1 MRIPHIIVVISVFMA
16 TSIITSQDKLKG
28 NKILSSENREISDF
42 SKIEVIDDL
51 DVILVYN
58 DDQSVTVET
67 DSNLQSTI
75 LTTVKDGILTIRTE
89 EVIGRNKGLNV
100 YIKVNKNITEIN
112 TYNNATVSSNNSII
126 IDNLIINAFDSS
138 EINLKLNSKDITI
151 IGKSSSKLN
160 FEILS
165 TNTTLKAEGY
175 SQIKGSINT
184 KTIALH
190 MLDKAGIT
198 LIGIANDL
206 ELESYGS
213 TSFKGK
219 DFTTKNATIKA
230 NNDSTIFIN
239 STETINLYSNND
251 TEINIYSNPEI
262 TIHEFYDKAIIRKK
276 ELN

>member
-1 MRIPHIIVVISVFMA
+1 MRIPQLIVVIIIFLA
-16 TSIITSQDKLKG
+16 TPTITSQDKLKG
-28 NKILSSENREISDF
+28 NKILTTENRAISDF
-42 SKIEVIDDL
+42 TKIEVIDDL
-51 DVILVYN
+51 NVILVYN

-75 LTTVKDGILTIRTE
+75 LTTVKNGILTIRTE
-89 EVIGRNKGLNV
+89 EVIGRSKALNV
-100 YIKVNKNITEIN
+100 HLKINKNITEIN
-112 TYNNATVSSNNSII
+112 VYNNATVHSNNTLI
-126 IDNLIINAFDSS
+126 IDNLSINAYDSS
-138 EINLKLNSKDITI
+138 EINLKLNTKDITI
-151 IGKSSSKLN
+151 IGKSTSKLK

-165 TNTTLKAEGY
+165 TNTTIKAEGY
-175 SQIKGSINT
+175 CHIKGSINT

-219 DFTTKNATIKA
+219 DFITTNAIIKA
-230 NNDSTIFIN
+230 NNDSTIYIN
-239 STETINLYSNND
+239 STEKLNLYSNND
-251 TEINIYSNPEI
+251 TEINIYANPEI
-262 TIHEFYDKAIIRKK
+262 IVSEFYDKAIIRKK

>member
-1 MRIPHIIVVISVFMA
+1 MRIPHIIVVIIIFMA

-28 NKILSSENREISDF
+28 NKILSSENRGVSDF

-51 DVILVYN
+51 NVILVYN

-100 YIKVNKNITEIN
+100 HLKVNKNITEIN

-151 IGKSSSKLN
+151 IGKNSSKLN

-165 TNTTLKAEGY
+165 TNTMLKAQGY

-184 KTIALH
+184 KTIALN
-190 MLDKAGIT
+190 MLDKSTIS

-206 ELESYGS
+206 ALESYGN
-213 TSFKGK
+213 TSYNGK

-239 STETINLYSNND
+239 STETLNLYSNNE

-262 TIHEFYDKAIIRKK
+262 IVYEFYDKAIIRKK

>member
-1 MRIPHIIVVISVFMA
+1 
-16 TSIITSQDKLKG
+16 
-28 NKILSSENREISDF
+28 
-42 SKIEVIDDL
+42 VIDDL
-51 DVILVYN
+51 NVILVYN

-75 LTTVKDGILTIRTE
+75 LTTVKNGILTIRTE
-89 EVIGRNKGLNV
+89 EVIGRSKALNV
-100 YIKVNKNITEIN
+100 HLKINKNITEIN
-112 TYNNATVSSNNSII
+112 VYNNATVHSNNTLI
-126 IDNLIINAFDSS
+126 IDNLSINAYDSS
-138 EINLKLNSKDITI
+138 EINLKLNTKDITI
-151 IGKSSSKLN
+151 IGKSTSKLK

-165 TNTTLKAEGY
+165 TNTTIKAEGY
-175 SQIKGSINT
+175 CHIKGSINT

-219 DFTTKNATIKA
+219 DFITTNAIIKA
-230 NNDSTIFIN
+230 NNDSTIYIN
-239 STETINLYSNND
+239 STEKLNLYSNND
-251 TEINIYSNPEI
+251 TEINIYANPEI
-262 TIHEFYDKAIIRKK
+262 IVSEFYDKAIIRKK